1 MTTRLQTLASESP
14 ALKALLGLFC
24 NRTVGLGA
32 LLGSLLGWLGF
43 ILTGES
49 FGPQALVL
57 MLVGLSWG
65 VVGAVVYV
73 GFLQDL
79 EITLPSLAWFDRY
92 ERVDHEG
99 LGIEVELEPMEE
111 APPPPPPPPPRRR
124 AATTASRPAPAQP
137 AAPAEG
143 AESAFDAELVTG

>member
-1 MTTRLQTLASESP
+1 MTTRLQTLATESP

-32 LLGSLLGWLGF
+32 LLGALLGWLGF
-43 ILTGES
+43 KLTGES
-49 FGPQALVL
+49 LGPQTLVL

-92 ERVDHEG
+92 VRVDHQG
-99 LGIEVELEPMEE
+99 VEMEMEHEPMEE
-111 APPPPPPPPPRRR
+111 PPPPPPRRR

-137 AAPAEG
+137 AAAAPSEG
-143 AESAFDAELVTG
+143 VESAFDAELVTG

>member
-1 MTTRLQTLASESP
+1 MTTRLQTLATESP

-32 LLGSLLGWLGF
+32 LLGALLGWLGF
-43 ILTGES
+43 KLTGES
-49 FGPQALVL
+49 LGPQTLVL
-57 MLVGLSWG
+57 MIVGLSWG

-99 LGIEVELEPMEE
+99 VGPEMELEPMEE
-111 APPPPPPPPPRRR
+111 PPPPPPPPRRR